1 MGAQTT
7 NGRLATE
14 MAPNDNSKIQTSGA
28 AGDLGFAEELRAAI
42 KASGLSLDRI
52 QVRLQRRGV
61 PISVTALSYWQ
72 SGKRQPERARS
83 ISAVRALEEILERPV
98 GSLVDKLRSPR
109 PRGPA
114 RQGTGTPGRTL
125 QFRREALQP
134 LLVRL
139 GFPLALDQHVDL
151 QLAGLNDR
159 CEIAADGGQRN
170 LTTRAVFK
178 ANADNQRRWLL
189 VYFNEETAERLPVLR
204 ALRNCVVGRMETD
217 DTHGIIVAELIF
229 DPPINKGETCLIEY
243 SLSNQGPPYPAGNN
257 TYWREFRRPI
267 REYLLE
273 LIFDPA
279 HLPKRCHEIRRRA
292 ASGRMERRKIRLDR
306 GGDAHAVALDFGPG
320 VFGIEWDWQ
329 SAR

>member
-1 MGAQTT
+1 MSLDSETDPFKETPPTT
-7 NGRLATE
+7 
-14 MAPNDNSKIQTSGA
+14 
-28 AGDLGFAEELRAAI
+28 FAEELRAAI

-83 ISAVRALEEILERPV
+83 ISAVRALEEILNRPD
-98 GSLVDKLRSPR
+98 GSLVDKLRAPR

-114 RQGTGTPGRTL
+114 RRGAEPTPASAMR
-125 QFRREALQP
+125 FRREALQP
-134 LLVRL
+134 LLARL
-139 GFPLALDQHVDL
+139 GAPLALDQHVGL

-159 CEIAADGGQRN
+159 CEIGVDGGQRR

-178 ANADNQRRWLL
+178 ANADDQRRWLL
-189 VYFNEETAERLPVLR
+189 VYYNEDTSRRLPVLR
-204 ALRNCVVGRMETD
+204 ALRNCVIGRMECD
-217 DTHGIIVAELIF
+217 DTNGIIAAELIF
-229 DPPINKGETCLIEY
+229 DRPINKGETCLIEY
-243 SLSNQGPPYPAGNN
+243 SLTNHGPPYPSGNN

-273 LIFDPA
+273 IIFDPA
-279 HLPKRCHEIRRRA
+279 RLPKRCHEVRRK
-292 ASGRMERRKIRLDR
+292 ASGGQPERRKIRLDR

-320 VFGIEWDWQ
+320 VFGIEWNWD
-329 SAR
+329 SGR